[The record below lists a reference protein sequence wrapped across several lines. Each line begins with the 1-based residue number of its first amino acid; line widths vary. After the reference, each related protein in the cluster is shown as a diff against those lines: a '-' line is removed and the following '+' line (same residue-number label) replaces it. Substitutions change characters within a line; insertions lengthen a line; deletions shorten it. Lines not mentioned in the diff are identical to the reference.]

1 MKFCNAI
8 KIYYYYTKS
17 CNLPHCYFLLIPQ
30 IYLMEANTDDL
41 THWIICMSNFGKY
54 TISCYP
60 TTPSFPKKT
69 ILKSRHN

>member
-41 THWIICMSNFGKY
+41 TH
-54 TISCYP
+54 
-60 TTPSFPKKT
+60 
-69 ILKSRHN
+69 